1 MHEPPPSPPAS
12 SPSRRVGVLVLPGFS
27 LLAQACATEPLTVAG
42 QLAGAPLYRLVTL
55 GPAVQSV
62 ASASGQ
68 RLLAELS
75 LAELSLAQPGHAEP
89 GLAPAAADLDMLLV
103 CAPGAQAADEALR
116 RRLVELAIPG
126 RLIAGIGGGAE
137 LLARAGLLDGYRATV
152 PWQHLEAVRR
162 AHPRIRLS
170 RQPFEID
177 RERLTCGGGTAALDM
192 MMTLIG
198 RQHGSQLAERVS
210 AHFVLERV
218 RMGEE
223 PSGPPSGGVPESLA
237 EALALMEA
245 NVEEPLTTA
254 ELAEH
259 LGISRRQLERLF
271 KKHLQ
276 AVPSR
281 YYLDL
286 RLQRARRLLRESEH
300 PAGEVAMLTGFSS
313 AAHFSTAYRN
323 HFGLTPREER
333 LG

>member
-1 MHEPPPSPPAS
+1 MHQPPSSLPSS
-12 SPSRRVGVLVLPGFS
+12 SPTRRVGVLVLPGFS
-27 LLAQACATEPLTVAG
+27 LLAEACATEPLMVAA
-42 QLAGAPLYRLVTL
+42 QLAAAPLYRLVTL
-55 GPAVQSV
+55 GPAVQPV

-68 RLLAELS
+68 RLLAES
-75 LAELSLAQPGHAEP
+75 
-89 GLAPAAADLDMLLV
+89 GLARVDADLDMLLV
-103 CAPGAQAADEALR
+103 CAPGAEAADEALR
-116 RRLVELAIPG
+116 RRLVELATPG
-126 RLIAGIGGGAE
+126 RLLAGIGGGAE
-137 LLARAGLLDGYRATV
+137 LLARAGLLDGYRATM
-152 PWQHLEAVRR
+152 PWPRLEAVRR

-177 RERLTCGGGTAALDM
+177 GERLTCGGGTAALDM

-198 RQHGSQLAERVS
+198 RQHGSALAERVS

-218 RMGEE
+218 RLGEGA
-223 PSGPPSGGVPESLA
+223 PGPLAGGAPESLG

-286 RLQRARRLLRESEH
+286 RLQRARRLLRENEQ
-300 PAGEVAMLTGFSS
+300 PVGEVALLTGFSS

>member
-1 MHEPPPSPPAS
+1 M
-12 SPSRRVGVLVLPGFS
+12 LVLPGFS
-27 LLAQACATEPLTVAG
+27 LLAEACATEPLTVAG
-42 QLAGAPLYRLVTL
+42 QLAGAPLYPLILL
-55 GPAVQSV
+55 GQSAQPV
-62 ASASGQ
+62 PSASGQ
-68 RLLAELS
+68 RLLTERTLS
-75 LAELSLAQPGHAEP
+75 QDPD
-89 GLAPAAADLDMLLV
+89 DLDMLVV
-103 CAPGAQAADEALR
+103 CAPGAGVADEALKR
-116 RRLVELAIPG
+116 WLVALATPG
-126 RLIAGIGGGAE
+126 RLVAGIGGGAE

-152 PWQHLEAVRR
+152 PWSRLEVVSRD
-162 AHPRIRLS
+162 HPRIRLS

-192 MMTLIG
+192 MMTLVG
-198 RQHGSQLAERVS
+198 RQHGSALAERVS

-223 PSGPPSGGVPESLA
+223 PPSGLPSSAVPESLL

-245 NVEEPLTTA
+245 NIEEPLTTA

-286 RLQRARRLLRESEH
+286 RLQRARRLLREGER
-300 PAGEVAMLTGFSS
+300 PAGEVALMTGFSS

-333 LG
+333 LR

>member
-1 MHEPPPSPPAS
+1 MLQPPSLLPS
-12 SPSRRVGVLVLPGFS
+12 SPSARRVGVLVLPGFS
-27 LLAQACATEPLTVAG
+27 LLAEACATEPLSVAG
-42 QLAGAPLYRLVTL
+42 LLAAAPLYRLMIL
-55 GPAVQSV
+55 GQAAQPV

-68 RLLAELS
+68 GLVAEC
-75 LAELSLAQPGHAEP
+75 ALAQ
-89 GLAPAAADLDMLLV
+89 APDDLDMLLV
-103 CAPGAQAADEALR
+103 CAPGAQAADEPLR
-116 RRLVELAIPG
+116 RRLAELATPG
-126 RLIAGIGGGAE
+126 RLIVGIGGGAE
-137 LLARAGLLDGYRATV
+137 LLAHAGLLDGYRATV
-152 PWQHLEAVRR
+152 PWSRLEEVRR

-170 RQPFEID
+170 SQPFEID

-192 MMTLIG
+192 MMTLVG
-198 RQHGSQLAERVS
+198 RQHGSVLAERVS

-218 RMGEE
+218 RMGEQ
-223 PSGPPSGGVPESLA
+223 PPPGLPGGIPESLT

-245 NVEEPLTTA
+245 NIEEPLTTA

-271 KKHLQ
+271 KKYLR

-286 RLQRARRLLRESEH
+286 RLQRARRLLRESER
-300 PAGEVAMLTGFSS
+300 PAGEVAMMTGFSS

-333 LG
+333 LS

>member
-1 MHEPPPSPPAS
+1 MHQPPSPLPL
-12 SPSRRVGVLVLPGFS
+12 SPSFRRVGVLVLPGFS
-27 LLAQACATEPLTVAG
+27 LLAEACATEPLMVAG
-42 QLAGAPLYRLVTL
+42 QLATVPLYHLIIL
-55 GPAVQSV
+55 GQAAQPV

-68 RLLAELS
+68 GLVTERA
-75 LAELSLAQPGHAEP
+75 LAQ
-89 GLAPAAADLDMLLV
+89 APDDLDMLLV
-103 CAPGAQAADEALR
+103 CAPGAQAVDEALR
-116 RRLVELAIPG
+116 WRLAELARPG
-126 RLIAGIGGGAE
+126 RLIVGVGGGAE

-152 PWQHLEAVRR
+152 PWSRLEEVRR

-170 RQPFEID
+170 SQPFEID
-177 RERLTCGGGTAALDM
+177 RERLTCSGGTAALDM
-192 MMTLIG
+192 MMTLVG
-198 RQHGSQLAERVS
+198 RQHGSVLAERVS
-210 AHFVLERV
+210 AHFVRERV

-223 PSGPPSGGVPESLA
+223 PLSGLPGGVPESLT

-245 NVEEPLTTA
+245 NIEEPLTTA

-271 KKHLQ
+271 KKHLR

-286 RLQRARRLLRESEH
+286 RLQQARRRLRESEH
-300 PAGEVAMLTGFSS
+300 PVGEVAMMTGFSS

-333 LG
+333 LS

>member
-1 MHEPPPSPPAS
+1 MHQPPSSLPSS
-12 SPSRRVGVLVLPGFS
+12 SPTRRVGVLVLPGFS
-27 LLAQACATEPLTVAG
+27 LLAEACATEPLMVAA
-42 QLAGAPLYRLVTL
+42 QLAAAPLYRLVTL
-55 GPAVQSV
+55 GPAVQPV

-68 RLLAELS
+68 RLLAES
-75 LAELSLAQPGHAEP
+75 
-89 GLAPAAADLDMLLV
+89 GLARGDADLDMLLV
-103 CAPGAQAADEALR
+103 CAPGAEAADEALR
-116 RRLVELAIPG
+116 RRLVELATPG
-126 RLIAGIGGGAE
+126 RLLAGIGGGAE
-137 LLARAGLLDGYRATV
+137 LLARAGLLDGYRATM
-152 PWQHLEAVRR
+152 PWPRLEAVRR

-177 RERLTCGGGTAALDM
+177 GERLTCGGGTAALDM

-198 RQHGSQLAERVS
+198 RQHGSALAERVS

-218 RMGEE
+218 RVGEE
-223 PSGPPSGGVPESLA
+223 PSPGLPGGTPESLT

-245 NVEEPLTTA
+245 NIEEPLTTA

-271 KKHLQ
+271 KKHLR

-286 RLQRARRLLRESEH
+286 RLQRARRLLRESER
-300 PAGEVAMLTGFSS
+300 PAGDVAMMTGFSS

-333 LG
+333 LS

>member
-1 MHEPPPSPPAS
+1 
-12 SPSRRVGVLVLPGFS
+12 VLVLPGFS

-68 RLLAELS
+68 RLLAELA
-75 LAELSLAQPGHAEP
+75 LAELGLAES
-89 GLAPAAADLDMLLV
+89 GLAPLAADLDMLLV

-116 RRLVELAIPG
+116 QRLVELAIPG

-152 PWQHLEAVRR
+152 PCQHLEAVRR

-198 RQHGSQLAERVS
+198 RQHGSTLAERVS

-223 PSGPPSGGVPESLA
+223 PSGTPSGGVPESLA

-286 RLQRARRLLRESEH
+286 RLRRARRLLRESEH
-300 PAGEVAMLTGFSS
+300 PAGEVAMMTGFSS

-333 LG
+333 LS

>member
-1 MHEPPPSPPAS
+1 MPQPPSSLPPL
-12 SPSRRVGVLVLPGFS
+12 SPFRRVGVLVLPGFS
-27 LLAQACATEPLTVAG
+27 LLAEACATEPLTVAG
-42 QLAGAPLYRLVTL
+42 QLVAAPLYHLIILSQSARPVASTSGQGLVTEC
-55 GPAVQSV
+55 A
-62 ASASGQ
+62 
-68 RLLAELS
+68 
-75 LAELSLAQPGHAEP
+75 LAQ
-89 GLAPAAADLDMLLV
+89 APDDLDMLLV
-103 CAPGAQAADEALR
+103 FATGAQAADEDLQW
-116 RRLVELAIPG
+116 RLAELATPG
-126 RLIAGIGGGAE
+126 RLIVGVGGGAE

-152 PWQHLEAVRR
+152 PWSCLEEVRR

-170 RQPFEID
+170 YQPFEID

-198 RQHGSQLAERVS
+198 RQHGSVLAERVS

-218 RMGEE
+218 HMGKE
-223 PSGPPSGGVPESLA
+223 PPRAGLPGGTPESLS

-245 NVEEPLTTA
+245 NIEEPLTTA

-271 KKHLQ
+271 KKHLR

-281 YYLDL
+281 FYLDL
-286 RLQRARRLLRESEH
+286 RLQRARRLLRESER
-300 PAGEVAMLTGFSS
+300 PAGEVALMTGFSS

-333 LG
+333 LS